1 VKISGSDKI
10 FMQKFLAGFFLL
22 ISIVFFNLVFVANN
36 VSAVTGAKNIVQGN
50 LDKTAKGAYGA
61 YKDGESGREEILYN
75 VGFYI
80 QTVLGFIGVLFLI
93 LTIYA
98 GFLYMTAEGD
108 DTKAKKG
115 LDMIKG
121 AIIGLIIVSSAY
133 AISSFVF
140 GKLEKA
146 GEARDEAGAIIQST
160 R

>member
-36 VSAVTGAKNIVQGN
+36 VGAVTNAKSIVQGS
-50 LDKTAKGAYGA
+50 LDKTAEGAYNSDNRTTGITPVIA
-61 YKDGESGREEILYN
+61 ATIA
-75 VGFYI
+75 
-80 QTVLGFIGVLFLI
+80 TVLGFIGVLFLI

-140 GKLEKA
+140 GKITGND
-146 GEARDEAGAIIQST
+146 GEVRDETGAIIQPT